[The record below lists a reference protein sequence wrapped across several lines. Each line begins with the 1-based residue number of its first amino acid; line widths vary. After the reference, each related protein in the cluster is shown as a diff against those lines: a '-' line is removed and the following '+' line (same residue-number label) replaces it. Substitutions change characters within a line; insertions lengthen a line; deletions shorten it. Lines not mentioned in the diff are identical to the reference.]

1 MLHPL
6 PMTADACHGPCHGPA
21 VWTILITLIIEQLL
35 VNIWMYYAKV
45 RAGRLM
51 QALVL
56 EHLRC

>member
-1 MLHPL
+1 
-6 PMTADACHGPCHGPA
+6 MTADVCRGHA

-51 QALVL
+51 HALV
-56 EHLRC
+56 